1 MSAHRSDARVSTPL
15 DRVAGAATP
24 ALILPTALG
33 AGLIVIAGVS
43 GKLGYL
49 LEHLPL
55 TERPNGFTLLW
66 LLALAVFCWRQIR
79 RYDRLEAADWI
90 DTDWPGVDLDD
101 CWYGTEAEPERRGD
115 NTRGMTS

>member
-1 MSAHRSDARVSTPL
+1 M
-15 DRVAGAATP
+15 AGSATP

-33 AGLIVIAGVS
+33 AGLIVIAAAS

-49 LEHLPL
+49 VEHLPL

-79 RYDRLEAADWI
+79 RYDRLEAEDWLL
-90 DTDWPGVDLDD
+90 DADWPGVDLED
-101 CWYGTEAEPERRGD
+101 CWYGTEADPDPLGLTGPEV
-115 NTRGMTS
+115 TK